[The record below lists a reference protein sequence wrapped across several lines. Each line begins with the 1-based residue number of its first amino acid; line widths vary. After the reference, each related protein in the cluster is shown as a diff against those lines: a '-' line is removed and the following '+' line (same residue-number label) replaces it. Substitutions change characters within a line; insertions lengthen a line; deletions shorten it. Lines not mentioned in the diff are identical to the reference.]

1 MMKLIG
7 SLMIAGASFAAGA
20 YFSGNFRKRLVQ
32 LRAAENMISQLILYF
47 RCSGFDVYEA
57 CEKMAADDAFSSL
70 DFLGNV
76 KPADDERF
84 SEIWK
89 KAISAQKSCMLDDEE
104 KELIMSV
111 GDFLGKTDLEGQL
124 MSLGGIRD
132 RLRECIE
139 KAVPETEKKVK
150 LYSSLS
156 VLCGTALLLFLI

>member
-20 YFSGNFRKRLVQ
+20 YFSGNFRRRLTQ
-32 LRAAENMISQLILYF
+32 LRAAESMTSQFILYF
-47 RCSGFDVYEA
+47 RCSGLDVYEA
-57 CEKMAADDAFSSL
+57 CEKMAADNAFSSL
-70 DFLGNV
+70 DFIGDI
-76 KPADDERF
+76 KPSDDERF

-89 KAISAQKSCMLDDEE
+89 KAICGQKSCMLYPEE
-104 KELIMSV
+104 KQMLMSM

-124 MSLGGIRD
+124 MSLNGIRD

-156 VLCGTALLLFLI
+156 VLCGAALLLFLI